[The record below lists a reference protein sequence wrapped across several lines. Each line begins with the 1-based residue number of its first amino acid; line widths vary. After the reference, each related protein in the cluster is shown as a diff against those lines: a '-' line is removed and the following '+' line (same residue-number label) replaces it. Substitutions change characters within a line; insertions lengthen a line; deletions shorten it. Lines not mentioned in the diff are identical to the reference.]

1 MTIGADEFL
10 FTIFRRAQLDKGEV
24 PAICRARPRRD
35 GSMSFPAMI
44 ADFDRIKPGQPWFF
58 NISTFLFT
66 PGQQFRARLDYIA
79 YTYVVV
85 LDDVGD
91 HPKSKVPWDALNAF
105 PIKPNYILATRE
117 LEGRYNCQAGYLL
130 TPTEPAKATRLINA
144 FIEKG
149 LSDPGMRSPNRWARL
164 PGSTKHDND
173 YRATLLEWNP

>member
-1 MTIGADEFL
+1 MTVGADEFL

-24 PAICRARPRRD
+24 PAICRARHRHD
-35 GSMSFPAMI
+35 GAVSFPAMML
-44 ADFDRIKPGQPWFF
+44 DFDRIKSGQPWFF

-66 PGQQFRARLDYIA
+66 PEQPFRARLANIA

-130 TPTEPAKATRLINA
+130 APTEPAKATRLING

-173 YRATLLEWNP
+173 YQATLLEWNP